1 MTEYINNYCK
11 SLRLTGIMKNYPAI
25 ADDCSKKSLSYSEFL
40 LKLLES
46 ENTERTERSKK
57 TILRFAG
64 FPVIKT
70 LEMFD
75 FASSNINK
83 TQISELSSLK
93 FIERAENVIL
103 IGPSGVG
110 KTHIA
115 LSLGY
120 LAAQKRIKT
129 RFVSL
134 SDMLLQLEIAKD
146 QKRLKEYLK
155 KSISTV
161 SLLIIDEIGYVRL
174 NESQAN
180 LFFQLINKKY
190 ETGSV
195 IITSNLSFLKWKEI
209 LNNDEAL
216 TAAVLDRLIH
226 HSHIINI
233 TGESFRLKQK
243 KRAGIF
249 YDKEEAV

>member
-1 MTEYINNYCK
+1 
-11 SLRLTGIMKNYPAI
+11 
-25 ADDCSKKSLSYSEFL
+25 
-40 LKLLES
+40 
-46 ENTERTERSKK
+46 
-57 TILRFAG
+57 
-64 FPVIKT
+64 
-70 LEMFD
+70 MFD
-75 FASSNINK
+75 FASSNVNK

-103 IGPSGVG
+103 VGPSGVG

-134 SDMLLQLEIAKD
+134 SDMLLQLEIAKE
-146 QKRLKEYLK
+146 QNRLKEYLK

-161 SLLIIDEIGYVRL
+161 SLLIIDEIGYVKL

-243 KRAGIF
+243 KKAGIF
-249 YDKEEAV
+249 YDKEDAV

>member
-1 MTEYINNYCK
+1 
-11 SLRLTGIMKNYPAI
+11 
-25 ADDCSKKSLSYSEFL
+25 
-40 LKLLES
+40 
-46 ENTERTERSKK
+46 
-57 TILRFAG
+57 
-64 FPVIKT
+64 
-70 LEMFD
+70 
-75 FASSNINK
+75 
-83 TQISELSSLK
+83 
-93 FIERAENVIL
+93 
-103 IGPSGVG
+103 
-110 KTHIA
+110 
-115 LSLGY
+115 
-120 LAAQKRIKT
+120 
-129 RFVSL
+129 
-134 SDMLLQLEIAKD
+134 MLLQLEIAKE
-146 QKRLKEYLK
+146 QNRLKEYLK

-161 SLLIIDEIGYVRL
+161 SLLIIDEIGYVKL

-243 KRAGIF
+243 KKAGIF
-249 YDKEEAV
+249 YEGGEN